1 MNRGSIKRGISPI
14 EIIIIGAIFVAL
26 VLGMIPLVANLFLQE
41 EFLGRVNNCKSLEV
55 PLMTESSQVFSYSV
69 EVETDDEII
78 NFSSEDRQF
87 ATIQKDDVI
96 KVKVFKYPPW
106 NIKKSG
112 TYYDG
117 RLLKKYKK

>member
-1 MNRGSIKRGISPI
+1 MNRGSIKRGISPV

-26 VLGMIPLVANLFLQE
+26 VLGMIPLVANLFFQE

-55 PLMTESSQVFSYSV
+55 SLMTESSQVFSYSV
-69 EVETDDEII
+69 EIETDDEII